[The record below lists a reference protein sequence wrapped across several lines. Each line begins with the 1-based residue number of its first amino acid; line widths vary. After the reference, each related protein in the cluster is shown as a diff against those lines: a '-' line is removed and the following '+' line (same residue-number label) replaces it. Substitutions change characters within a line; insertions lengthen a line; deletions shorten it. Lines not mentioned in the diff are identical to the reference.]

1 MKDKLYIVTYK
12 CGKYGLLNYEYMND
26 YDKVIEYTRFLKDHG
41 MYDIDFNIA
50 KYVTE
55 DNMKEY
61 YAGNLQLKVKIN
73 EDKTIKI
80 LEQSIDVSK
89 NRAYLKTELFE
100 RIKFEDVDYGTDDED
115 GDDFKF
121 VDLEDIEIPKLE
133 PIKAEDLPTLE
144 EIYADNV
151 YTLNYTIYPDVLHSS
166 YPEIEKCIGFD
177 ICENLEYRW
186 NMLNESINL
195 YDYDKEKALKRICMA
210 ICDKINEKWKL

>member
-100 RIKFEDVDYGTDDED
+100 RIKFEDVDYGTD
-115 GDDFKF
+115 
-121 VDLEDIEIPKLE
+121 
-133 PIKAEDLPTLE
+133 
-144 EIYADNV
+144 NV
-151 YTLNYTIYPDVLHSS
+151 YILNHTIYPDVLHSS
-166 YPEIEKCIGFD
+166 YPEIEKRIGFD

-195 YDYDKEKALKRICMA
+195 YDYDKEKALKRISMA